1 MNTRHFSQL
10 PKPYLAYPKVIQG
23 LIFKKPKGEKVL
35 PQVEYVVDSFKVDQ
49 KHLKAY
55 NQVCGFKNNG
65 YIPAIYLA
73 VLSQS
78 LQMHMMTPEAFPFAI
93 LGLVHIRNQVKQ
105 NRKVGVN
112 EQLTLSCKFGELKPH
127 DKGVQF
133 DFITV
138 AKVGNEVVV
147 EALTTYLARQK
158 TAAGSAAAKAPESAA
173 PEYKA
178 AAEWEV
184 SENTGRRYA
193 LTSGDFNLIHIHAV
207 TAKAFGFKQAIAHGM
222 WSGSLVSTVLATQFP
237 GPGTILVDQSLRYT
251 RPVSIGDRIELTL
264 TVKQKFTHN
273 RHVLFDCVCIN
284 QEGLE
289 VVHGTAEVLAP
300 SEKITRLL
308 QDGHAPAIRID
319 DKHARFTENAYLLVC
334 W

>member
-55 NQVCGFKNNG
+55 NEVCGFKNNG

-78 LQMHMMTPEAFPFAI
+78 LQMHMMTAEAFPFPI
-93 LGLVHIRNQVKQ
+93 LGLVHIRNQLKQ
-105 NRKVGVN
+105 YRKVGVN
-112 EQLTLSCKFGELKPH
+112 EQLTLSCKFGELQPH

-133 DFITV
+133 DFITT
-138 AKVGNEVVV
+138 AQVGNEVVM
-147 EALTTYLARQK
+147 EGLTTYLSRQK
-158 TAAGSAAAKAPESAA
+158 SGNKPAAKAAESAVPDYVPA
-173 PEYKA
+173 GQ
-178 AAEWEV
+178 WDV

-193 LTSGDFNLIHIHAV
+193 LTSGDFNLIHIHAL

-222 WSGSLVSTVLATQFP
+222 WSKAKALANIQLPDAYEADVWFKLPMYLPSQVEFLTAQQAQNTDFLIRSKKNQKPHVSGS
-237 GPGTILVDQSLRYT
+237 I
-251 RPVSIGDRIELTL
+251 RPL
-264 TVKQKFTHN
+264 
-273 RHVLFDCVCIN
+273 
-284 QEGLE
+284 
-289 VVHGTAEVLAP
+289 
-300 SEKITRLL
+300 
-308 QDGHAPAIRID
+308 
-319 DKHARFTENAYLLVC
+319 
-334 W
+334 

>member
-55 NQVCGFKNNG
+55 NEICGFKNNG

-78 LQMHMMTPEAFPFAI
+78 LQMHMMTQEAFPFAI
-93 LGLVHIRNQVKQ
+93 LGLVHIRNQIKQ
-105 NRKVGVN
+105 TRKVGVN
-112 EQLTLSCKFGELKPH
+112 EQLTLSCKFGELQPH

-133 DFITV
+133 DFITT
-138 AKVGNEVVV
+138 AKVGNEVVM
-147 EALTTYLARQK
+147 EGTTTYLARQK
-158 TAAGSAAAKAPESAA
+158 TNGKVAAKVAESKAPAYEMQ
-173 PEYKA
+173 
-178 AAEWEV
+178 AEWNV

-193 LTSGDFNLIHIHAV
+193 LTSGDFNLIHIHAI

-222 WSGSLVSTVLATQFP
+222 WSKAKALASLSLPDSYEADVWFKLPMYLPSKVEFLTAQAANETDFLIRNSKNQKPHVT
-237 GPGTILVDQSLRYT
+237 GHIKTI
-251 RPVSIGDRIELTL
+251 
-264 TVKQKFTHN
+264 
-273 RHVLFDCVCIN
+273 
-284 QEGLE
+284 
-289 VVHGTAEVLAP
+289 
-300 SEKITRLL
+300 
-308 QDGHAPAIRID
+308 
-319 DKHARFTENAYLLVC
+319 
-334 W
+334 

>member
-23 LIFKKPKGEKVL
+23 LIFKKPKAEKVL

-55 NQVCGFKNNG
+55 NDVCGFKNNG

-78 LQMHMMTPEAFPFAI
+78 LQMHMMTTEAFPFAI

-105 NRKVGVN
+105 YRKVGVN
-112 EQLTLSCKFGELKPH
+112 ETLSLSCKFGELQPH

-133 DFITV
+133 DFITT
-138 AKVGNEVVV
+138 AKVGDEVVV
-147 EALTTYLARQK
+147 ESLTTYLARQK
-158 TAAGSAAAKAPESAA
+158 TDNKAAAKSIETKSA
-173 PEYKA
+173 ELQVQ
-178 AAEWEV
+178 AEWNV

-222 WSGSLVSTVLATQFP
+222 WSKAKALSS
-237 GPGTILVDQSLRYT
+237 
-251 RPVSIGDRIELTL
+251 LTL
-264 TVKQKFTHN
+264 PDAYEADVWFKLPMYLPSQVEFLTAQKGKDTEF
-273 RHVLFDCVCIN
+273 
-284 QEGLE
+284 
-289 VVHGTAEVLAP
+289 
-300 SEKITRLL
+300 
-308 QDGHAPAIRID
+308 AIRNS
-319 DKHARFTENAYLLVC
+319 KNKKPHVAGSVKAL
-334 W
+334 

>member
-55 NQVCGFKNNG
+55 NEVCGFKNNG

-78 LQMHMMTPEAFPFAI
+78 LQMHMMTQEAFPFAI
-93 LGLVHIRNQVKQ
+93 LGLVHIRNQIKQ
-105 NRKVGVN
+105 TRKVGVN
-112 EQLTLSCKFGELKPH
+112 EQLTLSCKFGELQPH

-133 DFITV
+133 DFITT
-138 AKVGNEVVV
+138 AKVGNEVVM
-147 EALTTYLARQK
+147 EGTTTYLARQK
-158 TAAGSAAAKAPESAA
+158 TNGKVAAKVAESKAPAYEMQ
-173 PEYKA
+173 
-178 AAEWEV
+178 AEWNV

-193 LTSGDFNLIHIHAV
+193 LTSGDFNLIHIHAI

-222 WSGSLVSTVLATQFP
+222 WSKAKALA
-237 GPGTILVDQSLRYT
+237 S
-251 RPVSIGDRIELTL
+251 LTL
-264 TVKQKFTHN
+264 PDSYEADVWFKLPMYLPSK
-273 RHVLFDCVCIN
+273 V
-284 QEGLE
+284 
-289 VVHGTAEVLAP
+289 EVLTAN
-300 SEKITRLL
+300 EAKDIEVR
-308 QDGHAPAIRID
+308 IRNSKNQKPHVSGSI
-319 DKHARFTENAYLLVC
+319 KAL
-334 W
+334 

>member
-55 NQVCGFKNNG
+55 NEVCGFKNNG

-78 LQMHMMTPEAFPFAI
+78 LQMHMMTQEAFPFAI
-93 LGLVHIRNQVKQ
+93 LGLVHIRNQIKQ
-105 NRKVGVN
+105 TRKVGVN
-112 EQLTLSCKFGELKPH
+112 EQLTLSCKFGELQPH

-133 DFITV
+133 DFITT
-138 AKVGNEVVV
+138 AKVGNEIVM
-147 EALTTYLARQK
+147 EGTTTYLARQK
-158 TAAGSAAAKAPESAA
+158 TNGKAAAKVAESKAPAYELQ
-173 PEYKA
+173 
-178 AAEWEV
+178 AEWNV

-193 LTSGDFNLIHIHAV
+193 LTSGDFNLIHIHAI

-222 WSGSLVSTVLATQFP
+222 WSKAKALASLSLPDSYEADVWFKLPMYLPSKVEFLTANEAKNIEFLIRNSKNQKPHVSGSIKAL
-237 GPGTILVDQSLRYT
+237 
-251 RPVSIGDRIELTL
+251 
-264 TVKQKFTHN
+264 
-273 RHVLFDCVCIN
+273 
-284 QEGLE
+284 
-289 VVHGTAEVLAP
+289 
-300 SEKITRLL
+300 
-308 QDGHAPAIRID
+308 
-319 DKHARFTENAYLLVC
+319 
-334 W
+334 

>member
-55 NQVCGFKNNG
+55 NEVCGFKNNG

-78 LQMHMMTPEAFPFAI
+78 LQMHMMTAEAFPFPI
-93 LGLVHIRNQVKQ
+93 LGLVHIRNQLKQ
-105 NRKVGVN
+105 YRKVGVN
-112 EQLTLSCKFGELKPH
+112 EQLTLSCKFGELQPH

-133 DFITV
+133 DFITT
-138 AKVGNEVVV
+138 AKVGNEVVM
-147 EALTTYLARQK
+147 EGLTTYLSRQK
-158 TAAGSAAAKAPESAA
+158 SGSKPAAKAAESAVPDYVPA
-173 PEYKA
+173 GQ
-178 AAEWEV
+178 WDV

-193 LTSGDFNLIHIHAV
+193 LTSGDFNLIHIHAL

-222 WSGSLVSTVLATQFP
+222 WSKAKALANIQLPDAYEADVWFKLPMYLPSQVEFLTAQQAQNTDFLIRSKKNQKPHVSGS
-237 GPGTILVDQSLRYT
+237 I
-251 RPVSIGDRIELTL
+251 RPL
-264 TVKQKFTHN
+264 
-273 RHVLFDCVCIN
+273 
-284 QEGLE
+284 
-289 VVHGTAEVLAP
+289 
-300 SEKITRLL
+300 
-308 QDGHAPAIRID
+308 
-319 DKHARFTENAYLLVC
+319 
-334 W
+334 

>member
-55 NQVCGFKNNG
+55 NEVCGFKNNG

-78 LQMHMMTPEAFPFAI
+78 LQMHMMTAEAFPFPI
-93 LGLVHIRNQVKQ
+93 LGLVHIRNQLKQ
-105 NRKVGVN
+105 YRKVGVN
-112 EQLTLSCKFGELKPH
+112 EQLTLSCKFGELQPH

-133 DFITV
+133 DFITI
-138 AKVGNEVVV
+138 AKVGNEVVM
-147 EALTTYLARQK
+147 EGLTTYLSRQK
-158 TAAGSAAAKAPESAA
+158 SGSKPAAKAAESAVPDYVPA
-173 PEYKA
+173 GQ
-178 AAEWEV
+178 WDV

-193 LTSGDFNLIHIHAV
+193 LTSGDFNLIHIHAL

-222 WSGSLVSTVLATQFP
+222 WSKAKALANIQLPDAYEADVWFKLPMYLPSQVEFLTAQQAQNTDFLIRSKKNQKPHVSGS
-237 GPGTILVDQSLRYT
+237 
-251 RPVSIGDRIELTL
+251 
-264 TVKQKFTHN
+264 
-273 RHVLFDCVCIN
+273 
-284 QEGLE
+284 
-289 VVHGTAEVLAP
+289 
-300 SEKITRLL
+300 
-308 QDGHAPAIRID
+308 IR
-319 DKHARFTENAYLLVC
+319 AL
-334 W
+334 

>member
-78 LQMHMMTPEAFPFAI
+78 LQMHMMTQEAFPFAI

-133 DFITV
+133 DFITT

-158 TAAGSAAAKAPESAA
+158 TAAGSVAAKAPENAA

-222 WSGSLVSTVLATQFP
+222 WSKAKALSNLSLPDAYEADVWFKLPMYLPSKVEFLTAQQGKDTEFLIRNAKSQKPHVAGS
-237 GPGTILVDQSLRYT
+237 
-251 RPVSIGDRIELTL
+251 
-264 TVKQKFTHN
+264 VKA
-273 RHVLFDCVCIN
+273 L
-284 QEGLE
+284 
-289 VVHGTAEVLAP
+289 
-300 SEKITRLL
+300 
-308 QDGHAPAIRID
+308 
-319 DKHARFTENAYLLVC
+319 
-334 W
+334 

>member
-35 PQVEYVVDSFKVDQ
+35 PQVEYVVDSFQVDS

-55 NQVCGFKNNG
+55 NEVCGFKNNG

-78 LQMHMMTPEAFPFAI
+78 LQMHMMTTEAFPFAI

-105 NRKVGVN
+105 TRKVGVN
-112 EQLTLSCKFGELKPH
+112 EQLSLSCKFGELKPH

-133 DFITV
+133 DFITT

-147 EALTTYLARQK
+147 ESLTTYLARQK
-158 TAAGSAAAKAPESAA
+158 TDVKGTTKASEKKTPD
-173 PEYKA
+173 YQLVG
-178 AAEWEV
+178 EWDV

-222 WSGSLVSTVLATQFP
+222 WSKAKALANLSLPDAYEVDVWFKLPMYLPSKVEFLTAVNTSETDFMIRSAKNKKPHVTGTV
-237 GPGTILVDQSLRYT
+237 
-251 RPVSIGDRIELTL
+251 
-264 TVKQKFTHN
+264 
-273 RHVLFDCVCIN
+273 
-284 QEGLE
+284 
-289 VVHGTAEVLAP
+289 TAL
-300 SEKITRLL
+300 
-308 QDGHAPAIRID
+308 
-319 DKHARFTENAYLLVC
+319 
-334 W
+334 